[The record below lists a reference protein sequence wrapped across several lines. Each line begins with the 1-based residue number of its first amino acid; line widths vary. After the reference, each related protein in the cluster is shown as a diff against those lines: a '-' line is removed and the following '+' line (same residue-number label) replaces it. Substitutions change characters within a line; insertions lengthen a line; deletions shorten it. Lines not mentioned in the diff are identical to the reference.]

1 MTAELNP
8 YQSPTSIDTGASPT
22 SDAPRRVDRV
32 AFITWPIVFGL
43 NMIVPL
49 LLGLAITYEHGRIGL
64 CAASGL
70 LLAAGWLLCY
80 ASPPAARRLI
90 LGSAVFA
97 FTQFF
102 PILQIIAGMVAISVT
117 GNDPLFD
124 EGSGI
129 TEFAGFAITLI
140 VGVIL
145 LTLAGGLG
153 VLLGFV
159 FPRRWFNPNAPDFR
173 KSGSEAVQTESV

>member
-1 MTAELNP
+1 MTAEFNP
-8 YQSPTSIDTGASPT
+8 YQSPTSINTGDSPT

-49 LLGLAITYEHGRIGL
+49 LFGLAITYEHGRIGL

-90 LGSAVFA
+90 LGSAVLA
-97 FTQFF
+97 FTQFL
-102 PILQIIAGMVAISVT
+102 PIIQIFAGMIAISVV
-117 GNDPLFD
+117 GSDPLFE
-124 EGSGI
+124 EGPDV
-129 TEFAGFAITLI
+129 TELAGFAMTFI
-140 VGVIL
+140 VGTIL
-145 LTLAGGLG
+145 LALAGGLG

-159 FPRRWFNPNAPDFR
+159 FPRSWFNLNAPDFR
-173 KSGSEAVQTESV
+173 KSGSEAVQTGSV